1 MKLSKRIQIVVLSMV
16 AYANIAY
23 AAYYEDFIQKIIDK
37 ILRPIV
43 NIMFIAATLFFIYG
57 VIEYIAGADN
67 EKSRTTGRDHIF
79 WGLIGLVIMS
89 SAYFILSILSSI
101 FYTT

>member
-1 MKLSKRIQIVVLSMV
+1 
-16 AYANIAY
+16 
-23 AAYYEDFIQKIIDK
+23 
-37 ILRPIV
+37 PIV

>member
-1 MKLSKRIQIVVLSMV
+1 MKLSKRIQISILSIA
-16 AYANIAY
+16 AYAPMAY
-23 AAYYEDFIQKIIDK
+23 AAYYEDFIKKIIDNA
-37 ILRPIV
+37 LRPIV

-79 WGLIGLVIMS
+79 WGLIGLVIMAS
-89 SAYFILSILSSI
+89 VYFILQILSSI